1 MIIHHRRPLAV
12 DRIGE
17 SWPEFGDEFE
27 LENRASTT
35 GRRVYAIGDVHGY
48 ADLLVAMQ
56 AAIAED
62 MARHPADRALI
73 IFLGDL
79 IDRGPD
85 SFGVVEAVAGA
96 VAGQGDGIETI
107 CLRGNHDHWLATFL
121 DEPAILSR
129 WAPKGGLET
138 LVSYGIGADEV
149 LAAVDDAEKATALQQ
164 DFALLLPHRHK
175 EFMLSL
181 PLSHGDGD
189 YFFAHAG
196 IDPDRPL
203 ADQRLED
210 LTWIRDKFLFS
221 RRDFGKVVVHGHTPR
236 PDVESLPNRIN
247 VDTGVYIR
255 NILSCVILEGTERH
269 LLQVAAETSRTADLA
284 MEAEA

>member
-1 MIIHHRRPLAV
+1 MIIHRRRPLAV
-12 DRIGE
+12 DRLGE
-17 SWPEFGDEFE
+17 SWPEFAPDR
-27 LENRASTT
+27 RASTADK
-35 GRRVYAIGDVHGY
+35 RIYAIGDVHGY
-48 ADLLVAMQ
+48 AEHLAAMQ

-62 MARHPADRALI
+62 MRRHPADRALI

-85 SFGVVEAVAGA
+85 SFGVVEAVARA
-96 VAGQGDGIETI
+96 REEQGGDVETI

-121 DEPAILSR
+121 DDPSILSR

-138 LVSYGIGADEV
+138 LVSYGIGADEIV
-149 LAAVDDAEKATALQQ
+149 AAVDDPEKAAAVQQNFAALIP
-164 DFALLLPHRHK
+164 DRHR

-181 PLSHGDGD
+181 PLWHDDGD

-196 IDPDRPL
+196 VDPDRPL
-203 ADQRLED
+203 SDQRLED
-210 LTWIRDKFLFS
+210 LTWIRDRFLLS

-236 PDVESLPNRIN
+236 PEVESLPNRIN